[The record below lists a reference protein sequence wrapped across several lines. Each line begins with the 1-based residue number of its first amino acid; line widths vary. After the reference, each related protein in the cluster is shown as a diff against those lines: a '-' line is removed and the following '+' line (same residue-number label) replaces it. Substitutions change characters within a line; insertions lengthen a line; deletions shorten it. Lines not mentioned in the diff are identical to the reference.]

1 MAAAKFL
8 AAVMATALAAIPV
21 TLRYLV
27 KHKDLGK
34 APKAED
40 LISKKTEV

>member
-8 AAVMATALAAIPV
+8 AAVMATAFAAIPI

-27 KHKDLGK
+27 KHKNLGK
-34 APKAED
+34 APQPDKSSA
-40 LISKKTEV
+40 KTHEV